1 MLYLSFIINYNW
13 LVGAILKSL
22 FISMAKRNKKGY
34 VAEKIVWEAVK
45 KTFAE
50 RECFAYWSFPIFNQ
64 KYNSRT
70 EPDIL
75 IVDKDLGMTIIEVKG
90 ITIETIVSIQGH
102 QWNYQ
107 NYYIDKGDPY
117 QQAEHQMFSLMD
129 WMPKMHNKFTKRVL
143 VALPYITRAEWAEK
157 GFDKLP
163 SNPPIIFKDDLT
175 KEELLGNISSVFL
188 KRAQESLL
196 DEDWAQCYE
205 LLNGTSVEVKENNE
219 PVYSLLYI
227 PSKPEDIERNHQY
240 FLSLLQ
246 KGIKIM
252 ILSPYQRLQHWFKP
266 VLFKP
271 FEKAYLFQY
280 IYADISFSIEQPIQI
295 IDGEGIDEQFEAQW
309 LKRFPSF
316 NREQYKAE
324 HAPIDD
330 NLMIKAGAGT
340 GKTTVMI
347 QRIMFLLAMVPNIQL
362 KDIVMIT
369 FTKESARE
377 MKQRL
382 KKELVA
388 RQHVTKQ
395 PIYLQFAEQLKEMN
409 VSTIHAFAKSLLQ
422 ELGFVLG
429 FGRNVRLTSFTE
441 KRREIISKVLDEY
454 VTLNDA
460 ENVKIQY
467 NNKTLRNYER
477 QKIIEAFWNEMESK
491 GLTEGQIE
499 DIIWSTSSEQENNPF
514 AQKTNEL
521 FKDVF
526 LRCEKK
532 FNALKTREN
541 AITIGDL
548 VRKISEISNE
558 KPETLKELSYRF
570 GYLFV
575 DEFQDSDDVQIQ
587 LVAQL
592 HKMIHAKLFVV
603 GDIKQSIYRFR
614 SADYTAFKR
623 LTKQVKQP
631 FTDEP
636 LRINYRTSSSLLEKL
651 DGTFNK
657 WSQLDYL
664 SYGDN
669 DQLISYIPSTF
680 PNNEFLVKPY
690 VNKDQVKGMLVEEIR
705 HAIACVK
712 NQRPIPEKSKVAVL
726 VRTNEQAKQVYDW
739 LEKNNIAAEMNVGGT
754 FFNTEAV
761 KDFYSLLR
769 ALLYPNDVKTIL
781 NAFATPYFKDNILV
795 EELVGFEGNNV
806 RILDYLRQNYN
817 LNELLE
823 QHVKKLRYRPVFAV
837 IRQFMRNDIY
847 QNVYSKKISFAEE
860 LTDEIRMKCK
870 FDVEKYRTN
879 LNHLMNIIHNK
890 FDSTNATLYMLY
902 KWLEIKIKTDR
913 TEDEPL
919 VDDEQSQNV
928 VEIVT
933 VHKSKGL
940 EYHTVVMPFTTY
952 PFHQE
957 WDEILFDD
965 KKARAGWYIKK
976 LELHNQLYV
985 ELNTMETEE
994 IVKEETRL
1002 LYVAVTRT
1010 RERLII
1016 MQPKYVKENTWS
1028 ALLKGIKGDALID

>member
-1 MLYLSFIINYNW
+1 
-13 LVGAILKSL
+13 
-22 FISMAKRNKKGY
+22 MAKRNKKGY
-34 VAEKIVWEAVK
+34 VAEKIVWEALK

-50 RECFAYWSFPIFNQ
+50 RDCLAYWSFPIFNQ

-102 QWNYQ
+102 QWKYQ
-107 NYYIDKGDPY
+107 NYYINKGDPY
-117 QQAEHQMFSLMD
+117 QQAEHQMFSLME
-129 WMPKMHNKFTKRVL
+129 WMPQVHNKFTKRVL
-143 VALPYITRAEWAEK
+143 VALPYITRAEWTEK

-175 KEELLGNISSVFL
+175 KEGLLVKISSVFL
-188 KRAQESLL
+188 KQSQQSLL
-196 DEDWAQCYE
+196 DEDWAQCYQ
-205 LLNGTSVEVKENNE
+205 LLNGPKVEGEENTE
-219 PVYSLLYI
+219 PKYSLLYI
-227 PSKPEDIERNHQY
+227 PSTHEDIERKQDY
-240 FLSLLQ
+240 FLTLLQ
-246 KGIKIM
+246 NGVKII
-252 ILSPYQRLQHWFKP
+252 ILSSYQRTQDWFDSS
-266 VLFKP
+266 LFKA
-271 FEKAYLFQY
+271 FEKVYLFQY
-280 IYADISFSIEQPIQI
+280 VFADTSFSIEQPIQI
-295 IDGEGIDEQFEAQW
+295 IDGEGLDEQFEEQW

-316 NREQYKAE
+316 NREQYKIE

-347 QRIMFLLAMVPNIQL
+347 QRIMFLLAMVPGIQL

-388 RQHVTKQ
+388 RQHVTKL

-409 VSTIHAFAKSLLQ
+409 ISTIHAFANALLQ
-422 ELGFVLG
+422 DLGFVLG

-441 KRREIISKVLDEY
+441 KRREIIAEVLDEY
-454 VTLNDA
+454 VILNDP
-460 ENVKIQY
+460 ENVKIET
-467 NNKTLRNYER
+467 NKKALLNYER
-477 QKIIEAFWNEMESK
+477 RKLIEEYWNEMESK
-491 GLTEGQIE
+491 GLTEGQIR
-499 DIIWSTSSEQENNPF
+499 DLVWASEQENNPF

-526 LRCEKK
+526 VSCEQK
-532 FNALKTREN
+532 FNALKKREN

-636 LRINYRTSSSLLEKL
+636 LRINYRTSSTLLEKL
-651 DGTFNK
+651 DGAFNK
-657 WSQLDYL
+657 WSKLNYL
-664 SYGDN
+664 SYSDN
-669 DQLISYIPSTF
+669 DQLISYIPSTYT
-680 PNNEFLVKPY
+680 NNEFLVKPY
-690 VNKDQVKGMLVEEIR
+690 INKDQVKEMLVEEIR
-705 HAIACVK
+705 HAMACVK
-712 NQRPIPEKSKVAVL
+712 NQKPIPEKSKVAVL

-739 LEKNNIAAEMNVGGT
+739 FEENNIAAEMNVGGT

-761 KDFYSLLR
+761 KDFYSLLK
-769 ALLYPNDVKTIL
+769 ALLYPNDVKAIL

-795 EELVGFEGNNV
+795 EELMVFEGNNAK
-806 RILDYLRQNYN
+806 ILDYLRQNNN
-817 LNELLE
+817 LNEQLE
-823 QHVKKLRYRPVFAV
+823 QHVKRLRYRPVFAV
-837 IRQFMRNDIY
+837 IRQFMSNDIY
-847 QNVYSKKISFAEE
+847 QNVYSKKVTFVEE
-860 LTDEIRMKCK
+860 LTDKIRMKCK
-870 FDVEKYRTN
+870 FEVEKYRTD

-890 FDSTNATLYMLY
+890 FDSTNATLYSLY

-919 VDDEQSQNV
+919 VDDEQSQDV

-965 KKARAGWYIKK
+965 KKERAGWYIKK
-976 LELHNQLYV
+976 LELHNQLFV
-985 ELNTMETEE
+985 DLNTMETEE

-1002 LYVAVTRT
+1002 LYVAVTRA

-1028 ALLKGIKGDALID
+1028 ALLKGIEGGCIK